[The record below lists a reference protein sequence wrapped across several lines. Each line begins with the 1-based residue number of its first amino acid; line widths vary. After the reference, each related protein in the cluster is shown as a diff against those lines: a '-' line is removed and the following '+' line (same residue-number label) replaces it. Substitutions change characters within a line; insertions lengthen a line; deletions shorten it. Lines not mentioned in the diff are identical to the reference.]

1 MKVFTRSGSA
11 LERGLLV
18 DDTNVCRGLVDRRKA
33 SGSSFGGR
41 RSRGAGGKPP
51 PVGDHRGWDGSSE
64 RYSDKVCWLQEL
76 RNNSTVSL

>member
-11 LERGLLV
+11 VERGLRV
-18 DDTNVCRGLVDRRKA
+18 DGTNVCRGLVDRRKA

-51 PVGDHRGWDGSSE
+51 PVGITRDGNDSSE
-64 RYSDKVCWLQEL
+64 RYTNMVC
-76 RNNSTVSL
+76 